1 MVLTQ
6 DSSESQVQ
14 LCVEKP
20 FMNDEI
26 LYICQILIIVLAARS
41 PHASSLLIVIG
52 NAYYTYGPSTRLAF
66 HALSVYRQKVI
77 LVPVNSEETD
87 RQRW

>member
-1 MVLTQ
+1 MVM
-6 DSSESQVQ
+6 
-14 LCVEKP
+14 CEKP

-26 LYICQILIIVLAARS
+26 LYTCQLLIIVLAARS

-66 HALSVYRQKVI
+66 HTLSVYRQEVSAI

-87 RQRW
+87 RERW

>member
-6 DSSESQVQ
+6 GSSESQVW

-26 LYICQILIIVLAARS
+26 LYTYQLLIIALAARS
-41 PHASSLLIVIG
+41 PHASSLLIIA
-52 NAYYTYGPSTRLAF
+52 NAYYTYGPSTRLVF
-66 HALSVYRQKVI
+66 HAVSVYR
-77 LVPVNSEETD
+77 
-87 RQRW
+87 

>member
-1 MVLTQ
+1 
-6 DSSESQVQ
+6 
-14 LCVEKP
+14 
-20 FMNDEI
+20 MNDEI
-26 LYICQILIIVLAARS
+26 LYICQLLIIVLAARS

-77 LVPVNSEETD
+77 LVPVNSEKTD
-87 RQRW
+87 RERW

>member
-26 LYICQILIIVLAARS
+26 LYICQLLIIVLAARS

-77 LVPVNSEETD
+77 LVPVNSEKTD
-87 RQRW
+87 RERW

>member
-26 LYICQILIIVLAARS
+26 LYICQILIIVLSARS

-52 NAYYTYGPSTRLAF
+52 NVYYTYGPSTRLAF